1 MDKVIAA
8 QLPHAHKRLAARQ
21 VAAQADQ
28 AQTRRV
34 QQHREQSG
42 QDPQAPMNADNPAAQ
57 RPARTRQINRLGI
70 KRPYARPQTARF
82 LGRHNLRLARGKRP
96 RQTRL
101 KTARQGAE

>member
-8 QLPHAHKRLAARQ
+8 QLPHAHQRLAARQ

-28 AQTRRV
+28 TQTRRV
-34 QQHREQSG
+34 QQHREQSD
-42 QDPQAPMNADNPAAQ
+42 QDPQTLMNADNPAAQ
-57 RPARTRQINRLGI
+57 RPSRTRQVNRLGI
-70 KRPYARPQTARF
+70 KRSHARPQAARF

-96 RQTRL
+96 RKTRL